1 VVRESK
7 RGASRHVA
15 KEKVGAQDLGKEL
28 FAMAIA
34 KVIEISTASDK
45 SFDDAV
51 RRGIARA
58 SETVQDI
65 RGAWIKEQ
73 QVRVENGRIS
83 EYRVDMKVTFL
94 LHGKT

>member
-1 VVRESK
+1 
-7 RGASRHVA
+7 
-15 KEKVGAQDLGKEL
+15 
-28 FAMAIA
+28 MAIA